1 MASLEDLLM
10 YKLQEDAAS
19 VPSEQTAVLTG
30 AGLGAVPGLLVGN
43 AAHQAGNNV
52 NKLLNR
58 AHVSRFAP
66 GNRMAGGLVG
76 AILGGAL
83 GAGVRNMMVETS
95 PAATLLAKLQSGTF
109 TESDQLQL
117 ARVLEDT
124 YQQMGLR

>member
-1 MASLEDLLM
+1 MASIEDLLM
-10 YKLQEDAAS
+10 YKAQEDAAAKPT
-19 VPSEQTAVLTG
+19 VEQALLTG
-30 AGLGAVPGLLVGN
+30 APIGALVGVAGGN
-43 AAHQAGNNV
+43 TAHNIGAGI
-52 NKLLNR
+52 NKLAGR
-58 AHVSRFAP
+58 TPGRFVP

-83 GAGVRNMMVETS
+83 GAGVRNMAVQTS

-109 TESDQLQL
+109 TESDQLEL

>member
-1 MASLEDLLM
+1 MASIEDLLM
-10 YKLQEDAAS
+10 YKIQEDAAS
-19 VPSEQTAVLTG
+19 VPSQGTALLAG
-30 AGLGAVPGLLVGN
+30 ASLGALPGLVVGD

-58 AHVSRFAP
+58 APVSRFSP

-83 GAGVRNMMVETS
+83 GAGVRNMMIQDS
-95 PAATLLAKLQSGTF
+95 PAAALLAKAKAGTF

-117 ARVLEDT
+117 ARLLEET